1 MDKTGEILIYTSP
14 EGLTEIDVKLEN
26 ETLWLTEQQIALLFE
41 RDRTVIGRHIK
52 NIIKD
57 DELDEKSTVQK
68 MHIANSDKPVNF
80 YNLDMI
86 LSVGYR
92 VNSKRG
98 TQFRI
103 WASSVLK
110 QHLAKGYTLNLK
122 QLEKSE
128 KDIAD
133 LKTSIAM
140 LEQIVSGRTENIDQV
155 RDLVKIIADFSSGLT
170 LLDDYDNKRLDNRGL
185 TEKKSVILKYDDFIE
200 VVYKLKSGFESEIFG
215 REKDESFRS
224 SIGQIYQSYDGLDL
238 YPSIENKAAMLLY
251 LVVKNHSFVDGNKR
265 IAASVFLY
273 FLDKNRI
280 LYGKNGHPFFDSN
293 TLAALTLMIAESRP
307 EEKDVLIKIIV
318 SILNRSR
325 YNKPA

>member
-1 MDKTGEILIYTSP
+1 MDNTGEILIYTSP
-14 EGLTEIDVKLEN
+14 EGLTEIDVKLQN
-26 ETLWLTEQQIALLFE
+26 ETLWLSEHQIALLFE

-52 NIIKD
+52 NIFKD
-57 DELDEKSTVQK
+57 DELDEKSNVQK
-68 MHIANSDKPVNF
+68 MHIANSDKPVKY

-103 WASSVLK
+103 WANSVLK
-110 QHLAKGYTLNLK
+110 QHLVKGYTLNLK
-122 QLEKSE
+122 RLRESE
-128 KDIAD
+128 KNLAD
-133 LKTSIAM
+133 LKSSINI
-140 LEQIVSGRTENIDQV
+140 LKQIVKDGTDNTDQIS
-155 RDLVKIIADFSSGLT
+155 DLIKIISDFSSGLT
-170 LLDDYDNKRLDNRGL
+170 LLDDYDNEKLDDRGL
-185 TEKKSVILKYDDFIE
+185 TEKRSVILTYENFIDI
-200 VVYKLKSGFESEIFG
+200 VHKLKEGFNSDIFG

-224 SIGQIYQSYDGLDL
+224 SVGQIYQSFDGLDL
-238 YPSIENKAAMLLY
+238 YPSIEDKAAMLLY

-273 FLDKNRI
+273 FLDRNSL
-280 LYGKNGHPFFDSN
+280 LYDDNGHPFFESN

-325 YNKPA
+325 